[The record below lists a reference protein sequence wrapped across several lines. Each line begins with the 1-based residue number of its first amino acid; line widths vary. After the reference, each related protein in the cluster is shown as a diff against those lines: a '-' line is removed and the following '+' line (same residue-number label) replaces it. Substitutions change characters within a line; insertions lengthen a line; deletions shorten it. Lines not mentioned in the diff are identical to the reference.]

1 MTTGEAA
8 TRNGMQRTRRLLP
21 FVVWGS
27 IAVGILVLLLSGDL
41 GEMTSALVDADLRE
55 VALLLLVALALPI
68 VHARRWQVMLR
79 SVGHDLSLG
88 AAVDLTI
95 SSTMINYAAPGYLWS
110 PAKGMLA
117 RQMYGVGLGR
127 SVPTLAAEQVLDA
140 LALLLGTIAGLLL
153 AGPTISRQIAD
164 RVDAPSLATLLSAA
178 GVLAVIVVAGIYVA
192 LRFGRRFVG
201 SSIDAGRLLARD
213 RSLRVPVISLTVA
226 RWLLDTLAIWLAA
239 KAVGVSLGL
248 SALILISNL
257 PLLVG
262 VISPMPGGIGFREGA
277 MAAVAGALVIPVA
290 AILAAAILHRAVL
303 ILALPLVAGL
313 IRVRR
318 WVRA

>member
-1 MTTGEAA
+1 MTGEATSRGGA
-8 TRNGMQRTRRLLP
+8 QRARRLLP
-21 FVVWGS
+21 LVVWGS
-27 IAVGILVLLLSGDL
+27 IALGLLAILLSGDL

-55 VALLLLVALALPI
+55 VALLLVVALLLPV

-79 SVGHDLSLG
+79 SVGHELSLG

-140 LALLLGTIAGLLL
+140 LALLLGTGAGLLL
-153 AGPTISRQIAD
+153 AGPTISREIAE
-164 RVDAPSLATLLSAA
+164 RVDAPSRGTLLVVGA
-178 GVLAVIVVAGIYVA
+178 VLVLLVAAGIYAV
-192 LRFGRRFVG
+192 LRFGRRFVH
-201 SSIDAGRLLARD
+201 SSLDAGRLLARD
-213 RSLRVPVISLTVA
+213 RSLRLPVISLTAA

-262 VISPMPGGIGFREGA
+262 VLSPMPGGIGFREGA
-277 MAAVAGALVIPVA
+277 MAAVASALTLPVA

-303 ILALPLVAGL
+303 ILALPIVAGL

-318 WVRA
+318 WAWA

>member
-1 MTTGEAA
+1 VTTGEAA
-8 TRNGMQRTRRLLP
+8 THRSSSRARRLLP
-21 FVVWGS
+21 LVVWGS
-27 IAVGILVLLLSGDL
+27 IALGILALALSGDL
-41 GEMTSALVDADLRE
+41 GSMTSTLVDADPRF
-55 VALLLLVALALPI
+55 VALLLVVALALPV

-140 LALLLGTIAGLLL
+140 LALLLGTAAGLLL
-153 AGPTISRQIAD
+153 AGPEISRQIAT
-164 RVDAPSLATLLSAA
+164 RVDAPALSTLLIAVAA
-178 GVLAVIVVAGIYVA
+178 LAIVSVAGIYAV
-192 LRFGRRFVG
+192 LRFGRRFVL
-201 SSIDAGRLLARD
+201 SSIEAGRLLARD
-213 RSLRVPVISLTVA
+213 RSLRVPVSGLTLS

-248 SALILISNL
+248 SALVLISNL

-262 VISPMPGGIGFREGA
+262 VLSPMPGGIGFREGA
-277 MAAVAGALVIPVA
+277 MAAVAGALAIPVTV
-290 AILAAAILHRAVL
+290 ILAAAILHRAVL
-303 ILALPLVAGL
+303 ILALPIVAGL
-313 IRVRR
+313 IRARR
-318 WVRA
+318 WARA

>member
-8 TRNGMQRTRRLLP
+8 SRTESRRARRFLP
-21 FVVWGS
+21 LVVWVS
-27 IAVGILVLLLSGDL
+27 IALGVVVLLLSGDL
-41 GEMTSALVDADLRE
+41 RVMTSALVDADLRD
-55 VALLLLVALALPI
+55 VALLLLVALALPV

-79 SVGHDLSLG
+79 SVGHEIDLG

-127 SVPTLAAEQVLDA
+127 SVPTLAAEQALDA

-153 AGPTISRQIAD
+153 AGSTISRQIAD
-164 RVDAPSLATLLSAA
+164 RVDAPSVATIIVAA
-178 GVLAVIVVAGIYVA
+178 GVLALVIIAGVYLA
-192 LRFGRRFVG
+192 LRFGRRFLRSMIEAG
-201 SSIDAGRLLARD
+201 SLLAGD
-213 RSLRVPVISLTVA
+213 RSLRVPVIGLTVV
-226 RWLLDTLAIWLAA
+226 RWLLDTAAIWLAA
-239 KAVGVSLGL
+239 KAVGVSLGV

-257 PLLVG
+257 PLLIG

-277 MAAVAGALVIPVA
+277 MAAVASALVIPVA

-318 WVRA
+318 MVRA

>member
-1 MTTGEAA
+1 MTGEATPRSGSLRA
-8 TRNGMQRTRRLLP
+8 RRLLP
-21 FVVWGS
+21 LVVWGC
-27 IAVGILVLLLSGDL
+27 IALGILALILSGDI
-41 GEMTSALVDADLRE
+41 GSMTAALVDADLRL
-55 VALLLLVALALPI
+55 VALLLLVALALPL

-140 LALLLGTIAGLLL
+140 LALLLGTAAGLLL

-164 RVDAPSLATLLSAA
+164 RVDAPSARTLLIVA
-178 GVLAVIVVAGIYVA
+178 GVLAFGLIAGIYAA
-192 LRFGRRFVG
+192 LRFGRRFVR
-201 SSIDAGRLLARD
+201 SSIDAGRLLAGD
-213 RSLRVPVISLTVA
+213 RSLRAPVLGLTAA

-262 VISPMPGGIGFREGA
+262 VVSPMPGGIGFREGA
-277 MAAVAGALVIPVA
+277 MAAVASALVIPVA

-318 WVRA
+318 WARA

>member
-1 MTTGEAA
+1 
-8 TRNGMQRTRRLLP
+8 
-21 FVVWGS
+21 
-27 IAVGILVLLLSGDL
+27 
-41 GEMTSALVDADLRE
+41 
-55 VALLLLVALALPI
+55 
-68 VHARRWQVMLR
+68 
-79 SVGHDLSLG
+79 
-88 AAVDLTI
+88 LTI

-140 LALLLGTIAGLLL
+140 LALLLGTAAGLLL

-164 RVDAPSLATLLSAA
+164 RVDAPSAGTLLIVA
-178 GVLAVIVVAGIYVA
+178 GVLAFGLVAGIYAA
-192 LRFGRRFVG
+192 LRFGRRFVR
-201 SSIDAGRLLARD
+201 SSIDAGRLLAGD
-213 RSLRVPVISLTVA
+213 RSLRAPVLGLTAA

-262 VISPMPGGIGFREGA
+262 VVSPMPGGIGFREGA
-277 MAAVAGALVIPVA
+277 MAAVASALVIPVA

-318 WVRA
+318 WARA

>member
-1 MTTGEAA
+1 MTGEATPRSGSLRA
-8 TRNGMQRTRRLLP
+8 RRLLP
-21 FVVWGS
+21 LVVWGC
-27 IAVGILVLLLSGDL
+27 IALGILALILSGDI
-41 GEMTSALVDADLRE
+41 GSMTAALVDADLRL
-55 VALLLLVALALPI
+55 VALLLLVALALPL

-140 LALLLGTIAGLLL
+140 LALLLGTAAGLLL

-164 RVDAPSLATLLSAA
+164 RVDAPSAGTLLIVA
-178 GVLAVIVVAGIYVA
+178 GVLAFGLIAGIYAA
-192 LRFGRRFVG
+192 LRFGRRFVR
-201 SSIDAGRLLARD
+201 SSIDAGRLLAGD
-213 RSLRVPVISLTVA
+213 RSLRAPVLGLTAA

-262 VISPMPGGIGFREGA
+262 VVSPMPGGIGFREGA
-277 MAAVAGALVIPVA
+277 MAAVASALVIPVA

-318 WVRA
+318 WARA

>member
-8 TRNGMQRTRRLLP
+8 SRTESHRARRLLP
-21 FVVWGS
+21 LVVWVS
-27 IAVGILVLLLSGDL
+27 IALGVVVLLLSGDL
-41 GEMTSALVDADLRE
+41 RVMTSALVDADLRD
-55 VALLLLVALALPI
+55 VALLLLVALALPV

-79 SVGHDLSLG
+79 SVGHEIDLG

-110 PAKGMLA
+110 PAKGVLA
-117 RQMYGVGLGR
+117 RQMYGVALGR
-127 SVPTLAAEQVLDA
+127 SVPTLAAEQALDA

-153 AGPTISRQIAD
+153 AGSTISRQIAD
-164 RVDAPSLATLLSAA
+164 RVDAPSVATIIVAA
-178 GVLAVIVVAGIYVA
+178 GLLVLVIIAGVYLA
-192 LRFGRRFVG
+192 LRFGRRFLRSMIEAG
-201 SSIDAGRLLARD
+201 SLLAGD
-213 RSLRVPVISLTVA
+213 RSLRVPVIGLTVV
-226 RWLLDTLAIWLAA
+226 RWLLDTAAIWLAA
-239 KAVGVSLGL
+239 KAVGVSLGV

-257 PLLVG
+257 PLLIG

-277 MAAVAGALVIPVA
+277 MAAVASALVIPVA

-318 WVRA
+318 MVRA

>member
-1 MTTGEAA
+1 VTTGEAT
-8 TRNGMQRTRRLLP
+8 TRTGPNRARRLLP
-21 FVVWGS
+21 LVVWGS
-27 IAVGILVLLLSGDL
+27 IALGVLALVLSGDL
-41 GEMTSALVDADLRE
+41 GAMTSALVDADPRL
-55 VALLLLVALALPI
+55 VALLLVVALALPV

-140 LALLLGTIAGLLL
+140 LALLLGTAAGLLL
-153 AGPTISRQIAD
+153 AGPTISRQIAE
-164 RVDAPSLATLLSAA
+164 RVDAPSFGTVLIAA
-178 GVLAVIVVAGIYVA
+178 GALVVVVVASVYAA
-192 LRFGRRFVG
+192 LRFGRRFVR

-213 RSLRVPVISLTVA
+213 RSLRLPVIGLTVA

-257 PLLVG
+257 PLLIG

-277 MAAVAGALVIPVA
+277 MAAVASALVIPVA

-303 ILALPLVAGL
+303 VLALPLVAGL

-318 WVRA
+318 WSRA

>member
-1 MTTGEAA
+1 MTGEATPRSGA
-8 TRNGMQRTRRLLP
+8 LRARRLLP

-27 IAVGILVLLLSGDL
+27 IALGILALVLSGDIRA
-41 GEMTSALVDADLRE
+41 MTSALVDADPRL
-55 VALLLLVALALPI
+55 VALLLVVALILPV

-140 LALLLGTIAGLLL
+140 LALLLGTAAGLLL
-153 AGPTISRQIAD
+153 AGPTISRQIAG
-164 RVDAPSLATLLSAA
+164 RVDAPSAGTLLIAA
-178 GVLAVIVVAGIYVA
+178 GALALVLIAGIYA
-192 LRFGRRFVG
+192 GFRFGRRFVR
-201 SSIDAGRLLARD
+201 SSIEAGRLLAGD
-213 RSLRVPVISLTVA
+213 RSLRAPVIGLTAA

-239 KAVGVSLGL
+239 KAVGVSLGF

-277 MAAVAGALVIPVA
+277 MAAVASALVIPVA

-318 WVRA
+318 WARA

>member
-1 MTTGEAA
+1 MMTGEATPRSGA
-8 TRNGMQRTRRLLP
+8 LRARRLLP

-27 IAVGILVLLLSGDL
+27 IALGILALVLSGDISA
-41 GEMTSALVDADLRE
+41 MTSALVDADPRL
-55 VALLLLVALALPI
+55 VALLLVVALTLPV

-140 LALLLGTIAGLLL
+140 LALLLGTAAGLLL
-153 AGPTISRQIAD
+153 AGPTISRQIAG
-164 RVDAPSLATLLSAA
+164 RVDAPSAGTLLIAA
-178 GVLAVIVVAGIYVA
+178 GALALVLIAGIYA
-192 LRFGRRFVG
+192 GFRFGRRFVR
-201 SSIDAGRLLARD
+201 SSIEAGRLLAGD
-213 RSLRVPVISLTVA
+213 RSLRAPVIGLTAA

-239 KAVGVSLGL
+239 KAVGVSLGF

-277 MAAVAGALVIPVA
+277 MAAVASALVIPVA

-318 WVRA
+318 WARA

>member
-1 MTTGEAA
+1 MTGEATPRSGSLRA
-8 TRNGMQRTRRLLP
+8 RRLLP
-21 FVVWGS
+21 LVVWGC
-27 IAVGILVLLLSGDL
+27 IALGILALILSGDI
-41 GEMTSALVDADLRE
+41 GSMTTALVDADLRL
-55 VALLLLVALALPI
+55 VALLLLVALALPL

-140 LALLLGTIAGLLL
+140 LALLLGTAAGLLL

-164 RVDAPSLATLLSAA
+164 RVDAPSAGTLLIVA
-178 GVLAVIVVAGIYVA
+178 GVLAFGLVAGIYAA
-192 LRFGRRFVG
+192 LRFGRRFVR
-201 SSIDAGRLLARD
+201 SSIDAGRLLAGD
-213 RSLRVPVISLTVA
+213 RSLRAPVLGLTAA

-262 VISPMPGGIGFREGA
+262 VVSPMPGGIGFREGA
-277 MAAVAGALVIPVA
+277 MAAVASALVIPVA

-318 WVRA
+318 WARA

>member
-1 MTTGEAA
+1 V
-8 TRNGMQRTRRLLP
+8 LP
-21 FVVWGS
+21 V
-27 IAVGILVLLLSGDL
+27 
-41 GEMTSALVDADLRE
+41 
-55 VALLLLVALALPI
+55 

-140 LALLLGTIAGLLL
+140 LALLLGTVLGLVL
-153 AGPTISRQIAD
+153 AGPTITRQITE
-164 RVDAPSLATLLSAA
+164 RVSRPSFDTLLIVAA
-178 GVLAVIVVAGIYVA
+178 VLVALLVAGSYVA
-192 LRFGRRFVG
+192 LRFGRRFVR
-201 SSIDAGRLLARD
+201 SSFEAGRLLARD
-213 RSLRVPVISLTVA
+213 RSLRLPVVGLTAA
-226 RWLLDTLAIWLAA
+226 RWILDTLAIWLAA

-248 SALILISNL
+248 TGVILISNL

-262 VISPMPGGIGFREGA
+262 VVSPMPGGIGFREGA
-277 MAAVAGALVIPVA
+277 MAAVASALTLPVA

-303 ILALPLVAGL
+303 ILALPIVAGL

-318 WVRA
+318 GTRA